1 MVKQKIYNLL
11 QTQLQER
18 IESAKRLM
26 DSHKEAL
33 QSDTKSTAGDKH
45 ETGRAMIQMEYEGSI
60 KQWKK
65 ALEMKTALDRI
76 DPTVT
81 KNEIGLGSLVY
92 TNQGNYYISIS
103 LGIIILEKE
112 PYFAISF
119 ASPLGNVLR
128 GKKVGDQ
135 FSFMKKDYEV
145 LTIN

>member
-18 IESAKRLM
+18 IESAKKQM
-26 DSHKEAL
+26 DSYKEAL

-65 ALEMKTALDRI
+65 ALELKNALDRI

-81 KNEIGLGSLVY
+81 KNEIGLGSLVN
-92 TNQGNYYISIS
+92 TNQGNYYISAS
-103 LGIIILEKE
+103 LGKITLEKE

-119 ASPLGNVLR
+119 ASPLGSVLR